1 MCMYNCIHLSLYT
14 AVIGFLA
21 SSYNVSEDDQ
31 VVGVEIGV
39 LSGTTD
45 RAVVVE
51 ITAIS
56 GSAVGTLDPV

>member
-1 MCMYNCIHLSLYT
+1 MCNCIYLSLYT